1 MEKQPLYSAQ
11 NIDTGETI
19 YIDSVK
25 HLNELGFLAC
35 GVTNQMRGLT
45 SHYKRFRFVRI
56 RQQNCQPGVVRGA
69 KLGQKQTDEHIAKR
83 VPKLSKSWMVTMPD
97 GSTINV
103 TNLNEFA
110 KKHGKTAMKMRKPAG
125 DKGWFANEIQTTT

>member
-1 MEKQPLYSAQ
+1 MDKQPLYSAQ
-11 NIDTGETI
+11 NIDTGEII
-19 YIDSVK
+19 YIENIK
-25 HLNELGFLAC
+25 QLNELGFLAC

-45 SHYKRFRFVRI
+45 NHYKRYRFVRI
-56 RQQNCQPGVVRGA
+56 RKQKCRNGVVRGA

-83 VPKLSKSWMVTMPD
+83 VPKLSKSWIVTMPD

-110 KKHGKTAMKMRKPAG
+110 KKHGKTAMKMRKPKG
-125 DKGWFANEIQTTT
+125 DNGWFAVEIQTTT